1 MNLKISCFYNKTHKI
16 RIYMAIYNAKIE
28 IYEIITSEG
37 DEKKKILNWKKKKT
51 MKTKKKKLKQIFL
64 YKT

>member
-37 DEKKKILNWKKKKT
+37 DEKKKILNWKKKKNDENEEE
-51 MKTKKKKLKQIFL
+51 KIKANFFV
-64 YKT
+64 

>member
-1 MNLKISCFYNKTHKI
+1 
-16 RIYMAIYNAKIE
+16 MAIYNAKIE

-37 DEKKKILNWKKKKT
+37 DEKKENIKLKKKT

>member
-16 RIYMAIYNAKIE
+16 RIYIAIYNAKIE

-37 DEKKKILNWKKKKT
+37 DEKKKILNWKKKNDENEEEKI
-51 MKTKKKKLKQIFL
+51 KANFFV
-64 YKT
+64 

>member
-37 DEKKKILNWKKKKT
+37 DEKKKILNWKKKNDENEEEKI
-51 MKTKKKKLKQIFL
+51 KANFFV
-64 YKT
+64 